1 MTDLRSIFAGS
12 VVSTFNNGVVT
23 DDTLETA
30 RSEHNQF
37 VGDSSA
43 FDPQTL
49 KNMSILWQDDKLLM
63 VPLFDAHVG
72 GEGFQA
78 ERFKMVLN
86 FIYDCRIAKTFFG
99 GDLFDNANLA
109 GKTNPLLSRL
119 TPSKQFEYLLNM
131 TEMKNCLDMGKVMFA
146 LYGNHDGQTNDRTK
160 DANMSMV
167 QDFARLVG
175 IPYAPYNVLLKV
187 HSQFGKEDVQANI
200 FATHGSSK
208 TMEPAIACE
217 SERAKMANAMCA
229 AKLDPSI
236 VDMICFGHLHIDG
249 DIPTLVSTPVYDE
262 NGKLVADKTKTL
274 HTLCE
279 PPMQGMNDFAIR
291 ANMKTFGTNAY
302 ATEISWTTNPRYKL
316 NKDTEFPYVLNINRF
331 PILQKDKN
339 AYTVWAQDYLT
350 NPLYREPHEIRAQ
363 LEEKYLNSNQS
374 LVKDYPNLIEG
385 I

>member
-23 DDTLETA
+23 DDTHDA
-30 RSEHNQF
+30 VRSEHNQF

-43 FDPQTL
+43 YDPQTL
-49 KNMSILWQDDKLLM
+49 KNMSILWQDDKLLI

-99 GDLFDNANLA
+99 GDMFDNANLA

-119 TPSKQFEYLLNM
+119 TPSKQFDYLLNM

-167 QDFARLVG
+167 KDFARLVG
-175 IPYAPYNVLLKV
+175 IPYAPYNALLKV
-187 HSQFGKEDVQANI
+187 HSHFGKDDVQANI

-217 SERAKMANAMCA
+217 SERAKMANAMTA

-249 DIPTLVSTPVYDE
+249 EIPTLISTPVYDE
-262 NGKLVADKTKTL
+262 RGKLVADKTKTL

-279 PPMQGMNDFAIR
+279 PPMQSMNDFAIR

-302 ATEISWTTNPRYKL
+302 ATEISWTANPRYKL
-316 NKDTEFPYVLNINRF
+316 NKDTEFPYVLNVKRF

-339 AYTVWAQDYLT
+339 AYTVWAQDYLK
-350 NPLYREPHEIRAQ
+350 NPLYREPHEIREE

-374 LVKDYPNLIEG
+374 VVKDYPNLIEG